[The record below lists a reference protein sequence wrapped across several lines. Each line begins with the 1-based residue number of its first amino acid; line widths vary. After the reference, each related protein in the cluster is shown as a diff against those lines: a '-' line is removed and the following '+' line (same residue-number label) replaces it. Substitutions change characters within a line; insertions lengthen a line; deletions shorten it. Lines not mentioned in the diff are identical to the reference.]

1 MARIS
6 RAHPLRLA
14 LATCA
19 ATAFAGLSLGAPV
32 ADAGVLGALTGQVE
46 EVASQAGLPA
56 PPLQAAAESV
66 TPPVET
72 ATAPV
77 EKAIVGAAAEA
88 PRRTGPAADVP
99 RTTPPPSGGKP
110 GALPGRAASTVAG
123 VAATAGTATRSAESV
138 AAAAGTATR
147 SADGAVAAAGTTT
160 RSADGVIEAARND
173 AEAATGT
180 TLPSTP
186 APTGMDADT
195 TADTTAGP
203 DPGAPQAADP
213 AAAPTDLPRAQ
224 RNGFV
229 PSPAENGATGAPL
242 PRWIAYVW
250 PAVAL
255 TGPYLASIGEH
266 LAEVSAY
273 LAAGPSASSGGGAS
287 QGVAGV
293 HASGGAPETAGSS
306 PLFQRI
312 TSAGG
317 DAFASVPTP
326 ALVYLGLLAL
336 AVIAVGLAVRR
347 EISSGRGS

>member
-66 TPPVET
+66 TTPVET

-110 GALPGRAASTVAG
+110 GALPSRAASTVAG

-147 SADGAVAAAGTTT
+147 SADGAVKAATDDT
-160 RSADGVIEAARND
+160 
-173 AEAATGT
+173 EAATGT
-180 TLPSTP
+180 TLPRPPVP
-186 APTGMDADT
+186 AGGAELAGSEATAGPDAVAS
-195 TADTTAGP
+195 ADATAGP
-203 DPGAPQAADP
+203 DPSAPQAAIP

-273 LAAGPSASSGGGAS
+273 LAAGPSASSGGGAA

-317 DAFASVPTP
+317 DAFTSVPTP